1 MYKIRRHDL
10 TPRVEMLPLIDV
22 IFLLLTFFI
31 YSLIVMVE
39 AKILPVELSS
49 VTAGHSST
57 QKIVNAITID
67 GDGKLFFNRDPVS
80 FEQLD
85 KILNKMTQ
93 FPNAGSLYLALQAKG
108 QTDRGPVLLKVIE
121 KVRTA
126 GITNFT
132 IVGAPGPRK
141 FPP

>member
-10 TPRVEMLPLIDV
+10 APRVEMLPLIDV

-49 VTAGHSST
+49 VTAGQSST
-57 QKIVNAITID
+57 QKVVNAITID
-67 GDGKLFFNRDPVS
+67 GDGKLFFNREPVN

-85 KILNKMTQ
+85 KILNKMAES
-93 FPNAGSLYLALQAKG
+93 PNVGSLYLALQAKG

-132 IVGAPGPRK
+132 IVGAPGT
-141 FPP
+141 